1 MTSASRPLAA
11 VVLAAGEGTRMKSER
26 PKPLHRLCGRPLVL
40 HELDALAELELQRAV
55 VVVGHGAERVTKT
68 LQEQCPPNL
77 VIDFVEQHVQRGTG
91 DAVSVALT
99 AFPDDDDER
108 GVGDVVVLP
117 GDTPLLRPPTLAALV
132 RAHRSED
139 VAATVLT
146 AVLDDPTG
154 YGRVVR
160 DRNGKVARIVE
171 QADADPDEAAINEIN
186 TSIYCFR
193 RGVLDR

>member
-1 MTSASRPLAA
+1 MSRPLSA
-11 VVLAAGEGTRMKSER
+11 VVLAAGEGTRMKSDR

-40 HELDALAELELQRAV
+40 HVIDALSELDLDRVV

-68 LQEQCPPNL
+68 LQEQAPPKK
-77 VIDFVEQHVQRGTG
+77 VIDFVEQRVQRGTG

-99 AFPDDDDER
+99 AFPDEGDDD
-108 GVGDVVVLP
+108 GDIIVLP

-132 RAHRSED
+132 RAHRSGD

-160 DRNGKVARIVE
+160 DAKDDRVAAIVE
-171 QADADPDEAAINEIN
+171 
-186 TSIYCFR
+186 
-193 RGVLDR
+193 